1 MVDFHDDS
9 SIPSPSFH
17 NQARQAD
24 LILKQDNNQQPQHMN
39 MADRAQDG
47 HGSKKA
53 AEPKPAHPAN
63 QNGPT
68 SLFHPQQPSQAWPP
82 SQPSVSA
89 PGKPQHTTGFTTQTS
104 RLQDAAFSMPC
115 RRRSLQHT
123 AGDQTLAAAFRAG
136 QTLLPQQHKAQQDP
150 VIATI
155 TTKGPPSKTR
165 PEVVGDRNVK
175 KLPRSGMRKSVPT
188 NNTFSIG
195 NGESISFGVSPAG
208 SPQKVVQQQHAETRH
223 PLAAEPLY
231 ADSDEPMR
239 DASGYDVFDGRSGW
253 GCGN

>member
-1 MVDFHDDS
+1 
-9 SIPSPSFH
+9 
-17 NQARQAD
+17 
-24 LILKQDNNQQPQHMN
+24 MN
-39 MADRAQDG
+39 TADRAQDG
-47 HGSKKA
+47 HGPKKA
-53 AEPKPAHPAN
+53 VESKPAHPAN
-63 QNGPT
+63 QNG
-68 SLFHPQQPSQAWPP
+68 SANLFRPPQPSQAWPQ

-89 PGKPQHTTGFTTQTS
+89 PGKPQQTTGFTTQPS
-104 RLQDAAFSMPC
+104 KPQDAEFSVPC

-136 QTLLPQQHKAQQDP
+136 QTLPQQHPLASQHKAQQDP
-150 VIATI
+150 VIAT
-155 TTKGPPSKTR
+155 KGPPSKTR
-165 PEVVGDRNVK
+165 AEVGDRNVK
-175 KLPRSGMRKSVPT
+175 KLPRSGVRKSVPT

-195 NGESISFGVSPAG
+195 NGGSISFGVSPAG
-208 SPQKVVQQQHAETRH
+208 SPQKVVQQQQHAESRH